1 LKVVEQTCHLI
12 SSASVVLNLGENN
25 LSGAI
30 PSELGNLSRLE
41 QLRVQENSLNGQLP
55 SEIFN
60 LERTGKKEHVVLSLR
75 FRNGHGLTYHIYIV
89 IAEHLRLQDNS
100 FTGSI
105 PSLGMLPRL
114 LDLYLGGN
122 MLDSTLPTQFGSLS
136 ELEILN
142 LDGNRIDSTIPTEV
156 GHMTRLSKS
165 AVLDLLN
172 YLICLKVH
180 DDISYLFRR

>member
-1 LKVVEQTCHLI
+1 MI
-12 SSASVVLNLGENN
+12 LNLGENN

-30 PSELGNLSRLE
+30 PSELGNLSRIE

-60 LERTGKKEHVVLSLR
+60 LERTGKKEHTYYSR
-75 FRNGHGLTYHIYIV
+75 SDFEFGHGLTYYIYIV
-89 IAEHLRLQDNS
+89 ITENLRLQDNS

-122 MLDSTLPTQFGSLS
+122 MLDSTLPTELGSLR

-142 LDGNRIDSTIPTEV
+142 LDGNRINSTIPTEV
-156 GHMTRLSKS
+156 GQMTRLSKS
-165 AVLDLLN
+165 VLDLLN

-180 DDISYLFRR
+180 DDISYLFR